1 VGLNPFISKI
11 SIYSSGFW
19 SKFKYIKIF
28 PSIIMTNN
36 TNEFGSTNNPYQMAL
51 KQLEETAKI
60 INLDEGIHKILA
72 KPKRVLTV
80 SLPVKMDDG
89 RIEVFTGFRSQH
101 NDARGPFKG
110 GIRYHPQV
118 TIEEVMALS
127 MWMTWKCAVV
137 GIPLGGGKGGIICN
151 PKNMSTSEL
160 ERMTRRY
167 AYAISDIIGPYTDI
181 PAPDV
186 YTGGQEMSWIMDTY
200 STLKGNRGEP
210 GLITGKPLPIGGSL
224 GRTEAT
230 GRGLSFTVRE
240 AAKKQNINMKEAVV
254 VVQGF
259 GNAGQ
264 FAAQLVE
271 EQGAKIIAV
280 SDTQGAIINK
290 NGFKANE
297 LIKYKLEKKSIRGFP
312 GATEINNDELLTTE
326 CTILIPAALENQIT
340 KENASRIKTKIVA
353 EAANGPTTPEADKI
367 LYENNIL
374 VIPDV
379 LANSGGVTVS
389 YFEWLQNLRREYWS
403 EDEVNNRLDVIMT
416 KAFGEV
422 YDAHQKYNTNMR
434 TASIALAV
442 NRVAEAIKLRG
453 IWP

>member
-1 VGLNPFISKI
+1 
-11 SIYSSGFW
+11 
-19 SKFKYIKIF
+19 
-28 PSIIMTNN
+28 MTNN

-151 PKNMSTSEL
+151 PKKMSNSEL

-186 YTGGQEMSWIMDTY
+186 YTGGQEMAWIMDTY

-210 GLITGKPLPIGGSL
+210 ALITGKPLPIGGSL

-240 AAKKQNINMKEAVV
+240 AAKKQNINMNEAVV

-264 FAAQLVE
+264 YAAQLVE

-290 NGFKANE
+290 NGFKVNE
-297 LIKYKLEKKSIRGFP
+297 LIKFKLENKSIRGFP

-340 KENASRIKTKIVA
+340 KDNASKIKTKIVA
-353 EAANGPTTPEADKI
+353 EAANGPTTPEADQI
-367 LYENNIL
+367 LYKNNIL
-374 VIPDV
+374 LIPDV

-389 YFEWLQNLRREYWS
+389 YFEWLQNLRREYWT
-403 EDEVNNRLDVIMT
+403 EAEVNERLDVIMT
-416 KAFGEV
+416 RAFAEV
-422 YDAHQKYNTNMR
+422 YDAHLKYNTNMR

>member
-1 VGLNPFISKI
+1 
-11 SIYSSGFW
+11 
-19 SKFKYIKIF
+19 
-28 PSIIMTNN
+28 MTSNA
-36 TNEFGSTNNPYQMAL
+36 NESASTSNPYQMAL
-51 KQLEETAKI
+51 KQLQETAKI

-127 MWMTWKCAVV
+127 MWMTWKCAIT

-151 PKNMSTSEL
+151 PKKMSISEL

-186 YTGGQEMSWIMDTY
+186 YTGGQEMAWIMDTY

-210 GLITGKPLPIGGSL
+210 GVITGKPLSIGGSL

-240 AAKKQNINMKEAVV
+240 AAKRQNINMNEATV

-271 EQGAKIIAV
+271 EQGAKVIAV

-290 NGFKANE
+290 NGFKVNE
-297 LIKYKLEKKSIRGFP
+297 LIKFKIENKSIHGFP

-340 KENASRIKTKIVA
+340 KDNASRIKTKIVA
-353 EAANGPTTPEADKI
+353 EAANGPTTPEADQI
-367 LYENNIL
+367 FYENNIL

-403 EDEVNNRLDVIMT
+403 EAEVNERLDVIMT
-416 KAFGEV
+416 RAFAEV

>member
-1 VGLNPFISKI
+1 
-11 SIYSSGFW
+11 
-19 SKFKYIKIF
+19 
-28 PSIIMTNN
+28 MTNEIN
-36 TNEFGSTNNPYQMAL
+36 DNPYQMAL
-51 KQLEETAKI
+51 KQLDETARLL
-60 INLDEGIHKILA
+60 NLDKGIHRILA

-89 RIEVFTGFRSQH
+89 NIEVFTGYRSQH

-127 MWMTWKCAVV
+127 MWMTWKCAIV
-137 GIPLGGGKGGIICN
+137 GIPLGGGKGGIICD
-151 PKNMSTSEL
+151 PKKMSKSEL
-160 ERMTRRY
+160 ERLTRRY
-167 AYAISDIIGPYTDI
+167 AYAISEVIGPYKDI

-200 STLKGNRGEP
+200 STIKGDFGQP
-210 GLITGKPLPIGGSL
+210 GVITGKPIPIGGSL
-224 GRTEAT
+224 GRAEAT

-240 AAKKQNINMKEAVV
+240 AAKKQNISMNTATV

-280 SDTQGAIINK
+280 SDTQGAIVNK
-290 NGFKANE
+290 NGFNVND
-297 LIKYKLEKKSIRGFP
+297 LIKFKKENKTIKGFP
-312 GATEINNDELLTTE
+312 GSSELSNDELLTTE

-340 KENASRIKTKIVA
+340 KENASRISTKIVA
-353 EAANGPTTPEADKI
+353 EAANGPTTPEADQI
-367 LYENNIL
+367 LYDNKIL

-389 YFEWLQNLRREYWS
+389 YFEWLQNLRREYWT
-403 EDEVNNRLDVIMT
+403 ENEVNDRLDTIMT
-416 KAFGEV
+416 QAFEEV
-422 YDAHQKYNTNMR
+422 YQAHDSYNTNMR

-442 NRVAEAIKLRG
+442 KRVAEAIQLRG

>member
-1 VGLNPFISKI
+1 
-11 SIYSSGFW
+11 
-19 SKFKYIKIF
+19 
-28 PSIIMTNN
+28 MTNN

-127 MWMTWKCAVV
+127 MWMTWKCAVT

-151 PKNMSTSEL
+151 PKKMSNSEL

-186 YTGGQEMSWIMDTY
+186 YTGGQEMAWIMDTY

-240 AAKKQNINMKEAVV
+240 AAKKQNINMNEAVV

-264 FAAQLVE
+264 YAAQLVE

-297 LIKYKLEKKSIRGFP
+297 LIKFKLENKSIRGFP

-340 KENASRIKTKIVA
+340 KDNASRIKTKIVA
-353 EAANGPTTPEADKI
+353 EAANGPTTPEADQV

-403 EDEVNNRLDVIMT
+403 EAEVNERLDVIMT
-416 KAFGEV
+416 KAFAEV
-422 YDAHQKYNTNMR
+422 YDAHTKYNTNMR